1 MPVHGEQPPG
11 EQLPAAGPPAE
22 QTPREQPP
30 GAQPPGTQPPGT
42 QPPGEQLPAAKPP
55 AEQTPREQ
63 PAGEQLRREQLPR
76 EQLPAAGPPA
86 GDECSICLTVEAN
99 FAIDSC
105 IHVFC
110 RACITRWQAS
120 DELPAR
126 CPLCRKFFF
135 RCLCSD
141 FSLKIPFFSRKAFV
155 GWLKQAT
162 GLACVLLSCT
172 AILMFHVLNF
182 LAFRSCLISYW
193 SSLCPLLYGQF

>member
-30 GAQPPGTQPPGT
+30 DA
-42 QPPGEQLPAAKPP
+42 QPPGEQLPATGPP

-63 PAGEQLRREQLPR
+63 PAG

-86 GDECSICLTVEAN
+86 GDECSICLTEEAN

-135 RCLCSD
+135 D
-141 FSLKIPFFSRKAFV
+141 VYA
-155 GWLKQAT
+155 
-162 GLACVLLSCT
+162 
-172 AILMFHVLNF
+172 AISV
-182 LAFRSCLISYW
+182 
-193 SSLCPLLYGQF
+193 

>member
-1 MPVHGEQPPG
+1 MQVLQTKQHYVQPPG

-30 GAQPPGTQPPGT
+30 DA
-42 QPPGEQLPAAKPP
+42 QPPGEQLPATGPP

-63 PAGEQLRREQLPR
+63 LAGEQLPR

-86 GDECSICLTVEAN
+86 GDECSICLTEEAN

-135 RCLCSD
+135 D
-141 FSLKIPFFSRKAFV
+141 VYA
-155 GWLKQAT
+155 
-162 GLACVLLSCT
+162 
-172 AILMFHVLNF
+172 AISV
-182 LAFRSCLISYW
+182 
-193 SSLCPLLYGQF
+193 